1 MKKVDCTHIGKE
13 LLAHV
18 KKFLASNNLTPQL
31 AIVQIGE
38 DDEVCSNTK
47 SLENKRH
54 VRGIDVIAE
63 HLSKDS
69 AKNHLMS
76 CVEKL
81 NNDSNIDGFY
91 SHFLQLYV
99 L

>member
-1 MKKVDCTHIGKE
+1 MKKVDCTHISKE
-13 LLAHV
+13 LLEHV

-38 DDEVCSNTK
+38 DDEVCANTK
-47 SLENKRH
+47 SLENKCH
-54 VRGIDVIAE
+54 AFGIDVIVE

-69 AKNHLMS
+69 TKNYLMS
-76 CVEKL
+76 CVEKI

>member
-1 MKKVDCTHIGKE
+1 MKKVDCTHISKE
-13 LLAHV
+13 LLEHV

-38 DDEVCSNTK
+38 DNEVCSDAK
-47 SLENKRH
+47 SLENKCH
-54 VRGIDVIAE
+54 ACGIDVIVE

-69 AKNHLMS
+69 AKIHLMS

-81 NNDSNIDGFY
+81 NNDFNIYGFY